1 MAYDP
6 DSEYVMSIGIF
17 NKHWE
22 YANTLIYF
30 DQKFEDPL
38 KEQERVTYLKK
49 LTKMFYQPY
58 STNSTNPYN
67 WKGLTGSEENP
78 THGAHP
84 SSSPLYPTCK

>member
-1 MAYDP
+1 MQLCRPVGPSALDVLRYYRGLDVAYDP

-49 LTKMFYQPY
+49 LTKMFYRAIFD
-58 STNSTNPYN
+58 
-67 WKGLTGSEENP
+67 GLN
-78 THGAHP
+78 
-84 SSSPLYPTCK
+84 